1 MCGLAALNLWS
12 ELNKIAS
19 AQVKA
24 KREDLTHHR
33 DTLANLLE
41 PRLVELA
48 SDQVKRAVG
57 PRD

>member
-24 KREDLTHHR
+24 KREDLTH
-33 DTLANLLE
+33 
-41 PRLVELA
+41 RL
-48 SDQVKRAVG
+48 
-57 PRD
+57 